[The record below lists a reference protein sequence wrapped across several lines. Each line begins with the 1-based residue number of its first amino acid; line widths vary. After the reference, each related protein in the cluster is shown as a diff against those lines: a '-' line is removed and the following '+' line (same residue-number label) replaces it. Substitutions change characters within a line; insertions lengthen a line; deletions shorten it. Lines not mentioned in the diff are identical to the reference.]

1 MQTPPSFR
9 KGVYLLPN
17 LFTTASLF
25 SGFLAII
32 WASSHQFENCALAI
46 LVSAVFDGLDGKVA
60 RLTRTTSEFGVQF
73 DSLSDLIAFGLAPSM
88 LLYHWQL
95 QPFGRLGLMACF
107 LFAACGALRLARFN
121 VQAAVSSKKYF
132 VGLPIPAAG
141 CILATLV
148 LFLPFLPEALSGK
161 FLAWFCLIL
170 AYALSFLMVSRVRYA
185 SFKEYSGLRAHPFSS
200 MVTVILIFVLV
211 ASQPRL
217 LGFPL
222 FMAYII
228 SGPVI
233 TFFVLLRRKPKLRRT
248 AQQRASAR
256 DENNALRE
264 KESE

>member
-1 MQTPPSFR
+1 
-9 KGVYLLPN
+9 
-17 LFTTASLF
+17 
-25 SGFLAII
+25 
-32 WASSHQFENCALAI
+32 
-46 LVSAVFDGLDGKVA
+46 
-60 RLTRTTSEFGVQF
+60 
-73 DSLSDLIAFGLAPSM
+73 
-88 LLYHWQL
+88 
-95 QPFGRLGLMACF
+95 MACF

-121 VQAAVSSKKYF
+121 VQASVSSKKILR
-132 VGLPIPAAG
+132 GASHTRGRG

-148 LFLPFLPEALSGK
+148 LFLPFIPDFLEGK
-161 FLAWFCLIL
+161 PLAWFCLIL

-185 SFKEYSGLRAHPFSS
+185 SFKEYSSLRAHPFSS

-222 FMAYII
+222 FLCYVI

-248 AQQRASAR
+248 VQQRT
-256 DENNALRE
+256 NAKEEGTSMRE